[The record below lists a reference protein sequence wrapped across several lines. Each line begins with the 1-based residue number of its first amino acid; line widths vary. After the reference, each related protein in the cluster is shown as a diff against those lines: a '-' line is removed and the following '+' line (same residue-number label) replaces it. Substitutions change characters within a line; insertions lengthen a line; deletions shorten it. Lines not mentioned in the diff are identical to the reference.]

1 MNYRKGY
8 IKEIK
13 AVHELKRRGYI
24 AFRSAGSRSP
34 FDVVGISSSEI
45 LLLQVKSGSGRRHLK
60 DEIRKLKE
68 IRVPKCVRK
77 QIWLF
82 GRRLEIIEC

>member
-45 LLLQVKSGSGRRHLK
+45 ILLQVKSGRKHLK

>member
-1 MNYRKGY
+1 MSYRKGY

-24 AFRSAGSRSP
+24 AFRSAGSWSP

-45 LLLQVKSGSGRRHLK
+45 ILLQVKSGRKHLK

-82 GRRLEIIEC
+82 GRRLEVIEC

>member
-8 IKEIK
+8 IKEIR
-13 AVHELKRRGYI
+13 AVHELKRGGYI

-45 LLLQVKSGSGRRHLK
+45 LLLQVKSGRKHLK

-82 GRRLEIIEC
+82 GRRLEVIEC

>member
-45 LLLQVKSGSGRRHLK
+45 ILLQVKSGRKHLK
-60 DEIRKLKE
+60 DEIRKLRE
-68 IRVPKCVRK
+68 IKVPKCVRK

-82 GRRLEIIEC
+82 GRRLEVIEC

>member
-8 IKEIK
+8 IKEIR

-45 LLLQVKSGSGRRHLK
+45 ILLQVKSGKKHLK
-60 DEIRKLKE
+60 EEIRKLKE

-82 GRRLEIIEC
+82 GRRLEVIEC

>member
-45 LLLQVKSGSGRRHLK
+45 ILLQVKSGRKHLK
-60 DEIRKLKE
+60 DEIRKLRE
-68 IRVPKCVRK
+68 IKVPKCVRK

>member
-8 IKEIK
+8 IKEIR
-13 AVHELKRRGYI
+13 AVHELKSRGYI

-45 LLLQVKSGSGRRHLK
+45 LLLQVKSGRKHLK
-60 DEIRKLKE
+60 DEIRKLRE

>member
-8 IKEIK
+8 IKEIR

-45 LLLQVKSGSGRRHLK
+45 LLLQVKSGRKHLK

-68 IRVPKCVRK
+68 IKVPKCVRK
-77 QIWLF
+77 QVWLF
-82 GRRLEIIEC
+82 GRRLKIIEC

>member
-8 IKEIK
+8 IKEIR
-13 AVHELKRRGYI
+13 AVHELKKRGYI

-45 LLLQVKSGSGRRHLK
+45 ILLQVKSGRKHLK
-60 DEIRKLKE
+60 DEIRKLRE
-68 IRVPKCVRK
+68 IKVPKCVRK

-82 GRRLEIIEC
+82 GRRLEVIEC

>member
-8 IKEIK
+8 IKEIR

-45 LLLQVKSGSGRRHLK
+45 ILLQVKSGKKHLK
-60 DEIRKLKE
+60 EEIRKLKE